1 MSQLRHYSHTTS
13 GSRLCTG
20 VCVCVC
26 HAGQR
31 SGNVRSSFCVN
42 TAIKTQGEREIERS
56 ERVGERETEETAG
69 GTNDAQSG

>member
-1 MSQLRHYSHTTS
+1 M
-13 GSRLCTG
+13 
-20 VCVCVC
+20 CVC

-42 TAIKTQGEREIERS
+42 TAIKTQGECEIERS